1 MLIWFKV
8 LLANQKWF
16 HYLTCLSTVQGQ
28 TAISCDLITSQGKK
42 DKSLF
47 IRSHDVLLVLMYLI
61 LLTLVVLI
69 LNFLFLH

>member
-1 MLIWFKV
+1 MLSWFKV

-16 HYLTCLSTVQGQ
+16 HCLTCLSTVQGQ
-28 TAISCDLITSQGKK
+28 TAISCDLVTSQRKK

-47 IRSHDVLLVLMYLI
+47 IRSHNVLLVLMYMI
-61 LLTLVVLI
+61 LLALVFLI